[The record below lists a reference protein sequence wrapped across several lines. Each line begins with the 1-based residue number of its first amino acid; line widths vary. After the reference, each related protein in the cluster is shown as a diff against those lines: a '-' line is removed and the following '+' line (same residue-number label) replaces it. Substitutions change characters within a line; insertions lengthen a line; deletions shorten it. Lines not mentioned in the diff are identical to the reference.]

1 MSREVP
7 IGTASS
13 HIVLSVGFIL
23 TGTVTTIIGPLLPAL
38 ALRWSLSDARAGQ
51 FFVAQFA
58 GSTVGALTS
67 DHVARRIGTKPAL
80 LLGFSMIAL
89 GVAGLSLAST
99 TLALLGVLV
108 YGLGLGFTVPAIN
121 LTIADLRRDASASAL
136 NISNMLWTLGA
147 LASPLLV
154 SSALRSGH
162 LQVMLLGLATCAV
175 VIAVALAATPIP
187 PISYEIPS
195 TPASAHETKAPRAN
209 STWLLF
215 AFVFF
220 LYVGLENS
228 VAGWAAAY
236 AQRTGIAHTIAAAA
250 LVPAAFWSALLAGRA
265 LFSVLMLRTMPPRI
279 AASLG
284 MVLALLGCVIL
295 LVAGGVLLAGG
306 PVLMIAGVS
315 FAGLG
320 LAPVFPNAIAQAKST
335 LRGRNIA
342 PLFACAGAGGAVV
355 PYLVGVASSRTL
367 ELSSGIRFALLVC
380 CVLTAL
386 QVRLSRLERA
396 A

>member
-1 MSREVP
+1 MNRGVP
-7 IGTASS
+7 VSTTSS
-13 HIVLSVGFIL
+13 QIVLSAGFIL

-108 YGLGLGFTVPAIN
+108 FGLGLGFTVPAIN
-121 LTIADLRRDASASAL
+121 LIIAELRRDASASAL

-175 VIAVALAATPIP
+175 VIAMALAATPIP
-187 PISYEIPS
+187 SVVHIPS
-195 TPASAHETKAPRAN
+195 AAAISHTNTQLTPT

-236 AQRTGIAHTIAAAA
+236 AERTGIAHTIAAAA
-250 LVPAAFWSALLAGRA
+250 LVPAAFWIALLAGRA
-265 LFSVLMLRTMPPRI
+265 LFSVLMLRTMAPRI

-295 LVAGGVLLAGG
+295 LVTGGVFVAGG
-306 PVLMIAGVS
+306 PVLMITGVS

-367 ELSSGIRFALLVC
+367 ELTSGVRFALLVC
-380 CVLTAL
+380 IVLTAL
-386 QVRLSRLERA
+386 QFRLSRLDRA